1 MLCNSNHINENLIWD
16 SKNKE
21 RIVNIV
27 KGIIEN
33 DKIKPFIREY
43 AEKSYEKI
51 MSVDVLSV
59 SERSEKEEEEK

>member
-1 MLCNSNHINENLIWD
+1 M
-16 SKNKE
+16 
-21 RIVNIV
+21 
-27 KGIIEN
+27 EN

-51 MSVDVLSV
+51 MSLDVLSV